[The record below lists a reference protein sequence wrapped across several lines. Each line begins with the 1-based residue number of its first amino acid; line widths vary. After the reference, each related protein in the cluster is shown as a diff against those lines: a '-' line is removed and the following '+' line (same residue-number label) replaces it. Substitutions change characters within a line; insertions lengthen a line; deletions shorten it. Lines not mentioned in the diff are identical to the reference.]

1 MFFRLKEVI
10 RTALVDRVVED
21 LMDVVTP
28 LKQFSDCVVK
38 PNADENARNEA
49 FEARAAN
56 LSKFSNHA
64 LSTAKM
70 VAVGSNSGNKKV
82 AEALLA
88 QGAQCESLTPQLI
101 NAGRIRMVYPDN
113 KAAEEHFENLRAQFA
128 EGMSKIRGL
137 CDDATDSLS
146 FVQLSAKAVKRR
158 SENCDEAVREGDAV
172 KLIEN
177 TSAVARLCNRIIQ
190 VTKQEAENSEDGSFS
205 EALNPVAE
213 RLQEGKKKISF
224 SLFSCNNCP
233 LPSLSSI
240 YFFQLNPLASPD
252 IAPVITA
259 ARALALDIGNKEKHR
274 EWRTNVDKVRRTRC
288 LFRSKNDRVSEWSVA
303 LGERKRLT
311 QYRPTV
317 RGERQRRTRDR
328 IADDTLE
335 FTFSYRVR
343 FARLS
348 GVTQGYVSS

>member
-1 MFFRLKEVI
+1 
-10 RTALVDRVVED
+10 
-21 LMDVVTP
+21 MDVVTP

-213 RLQEGKKKISF
+213 RLQEGKKKYHSRYFLAIIV
-224 SLFSCNNCP
+224 
-233 LPSLSSI
+233 LS
-240 YFFQLNPLASPD
+240 
-252 IAPVITA
+252 
-259 ARALALDIGNKEKHR
+259 RH
-274 EWRTNVDKVRRTRC
+274 
-288 LFRSKNDRVSEWSVA
+288 
-303 LGERKRLT
+303 
-311 QYRPTV
+311 
-317 RGERQRRTRDR
+317 
-328 IADDTLE
+328 
-335 FTFSYRVR
+335 
-343 FARLS
+343 
-348 GVTQGYVSS
+348 